1 MQLIDLSL
9 SHLNFYC
16 PATGQLICN
25 ENDGAN
31 YEADSLMGYW
41 SSYSLQEPFIKN
53 EWLKKEWEAFVIKTS
68 TGSFNWEDIE
78 IWLKELDKRNWVV
91 FAISDQGNSIGTSFT
106 TWWVIDMDTFTE
118 EEDEDID
125 LFDNVEDNPV

>member
-53 EWLKKEWEAFVIKTS
+53 ECPSVSIQAQKLFIPRS
-68 TGSFNWEDIE
+68 I
-78 IWLKELDKRNWVV
+78 DK
-91 FAISDQGNSIGTSFT
+91 
-106 TWWVIDMDTFTE
+106 
-118 EEDEDID
+118 
-125 LFDNVEDNPV
+125 